1 MSESHTPPSAS
12 SATVPQEQVRDI
24 EKHIKGYLKIFVA
37 QVAFII
43 VMVGVSF
50 YNFSSAAA
58 QVAATLLVAILNGV
72 LVAGILMHLK
82 REKKTIW
89 KFLIFTGI
97 FFFVLFFLTY
107 LARTDPIM
115 QTLHSHH

>member
-1 MSESHTPPSAS
+1 MSESPTPSSAS

-37 QVAFII
+37 QIVFAVA
-43 VMVGVSF
+43 MVAVSF
-50 YNFSSAAA
+50 WNFSSAAA
-58 QVAATLLVAILNGV
+58 QVFATLLVAAFNGI

-82 REKKTIW
+82 EEKKTIW
-89 KFLIFTGI
+89 KVLIFTGI

-115 QTLHSHH
+115 QTLHNHH